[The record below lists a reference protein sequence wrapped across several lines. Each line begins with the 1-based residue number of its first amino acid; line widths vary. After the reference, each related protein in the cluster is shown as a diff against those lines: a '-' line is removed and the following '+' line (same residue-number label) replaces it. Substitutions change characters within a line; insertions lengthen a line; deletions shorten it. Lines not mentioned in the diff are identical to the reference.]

1 MAIRNGDVSFWHS
14 QLGQASPR
22 PSLPGPR
29 TADVVVVGA
38 GFTGLW
44 TAYYLKRCD
53 PSLDVVVL
61 EARFAGY
68 GASGRNGGW
77 VANTIT
83 GGRDRYAQSHSPAA
97 AEEFQRAMND
107 AVDEVVAFGEA
118 GAGTV
123 DAVKGGELTVATNE
137 AQLSRLQA
145 EYAGEAR
152 WESTDVEWLS
162 AADTRS
168 RVNVDGALGGMWHPH
183 CAKINPGKLVRR
195 LASAVDELGVPIYE
209 NTPVSEIRPRQAVT
223 AAGIVDAQYVVRAT
237 EGFTAGLKG
246 SHRTWLPMNSSMIAT
261 EPLPADLWETIGWE
275 GRETLGDAAHAY
287 MYAQRTADD
296 RIAFGG
302 RGKPY
307 LYGSRTDVDGH
318 TPDKTIDMLAAL
330 LHRFFPQAAG
340 VPIAHAWSGVLGV
353 PRDWAATVGLDKRT
367 GLGWAGGYVGTG
379 VTATNLA
386 GRTLRDLILGR
397 DTEISRLPWVD
408 RRVRRWEVEPL
419 RWMAVNVLY
428 AAYYRADRNENA
440 GSTGTSLLAR
450 AADGISGKA

>member
-1 MAIRNGDVSFWHS
+1 MTTRNGGVSFWHS
-14 QLGQASPR
+14 QLGAATER
-22 PSLPGPR
+22 PPLAGPR
-29 TADVVVVGA
+29 AADVVVVGA

-44 TAYYLKRCD
+44 TAYYLKKSD
-53 PSLDVVVL
+53 PTLDIVVL
-61 EARFAGY
+61 ESRFAGY

-77 VANTIT
+77 VSNAIT
-83 GGRDRYAQSHSPAA
+83 GGKARYAASHSRSA
-97 AEEFQRAMND
+97 AEAFQRAMNSS
-107 AVDEVVAFGEA
+107 VDEVTEF
-118 GAGTV
+118 GAGRI
-123 DAVKGGELTVATNE
+123 DAVTGGELTVATNE
-137 AQLSRLQA
+137 AQLARLTA
-145 EYAGEAR
+145 EYDDEAR
-152 WESTDVEWLS
+152 WESTDVHWLS
-162 AADTRS
+162 AAETRA
-168 RVNVDGALGGMWHPH
+168 RIAVDGVRGGMWHPH
-183 CAKINPGKLVRR
+183 CARINPGKLVRV
-195 LASAVDELGVPIYE
+195 LAGAVDDLGVPIYE
-209 NTPVSEIRPRQAVT
+209 RTPVTEIRPRQAVT
-223 AAGIVDAQYVVRAT
+223 AAGTVEAQYVVRAT

-261 EPLPADLWETIGWE
+261 EPLPADLWNRIGWE

-318 TPDKTIDMLAAL
+318 TPQGTIDMLADL
-330 LHRFFPQAAG
+330 LHRFFPSTAD

-397 DTEISRLPWVD
+397 DTEIARLPWVD

-419 RWMAVNVLY
+419 RWIAVNALY
-428 AAYYRADRNENA
+428 SAYYRADRNENGGA
-440 GSTGTSLLAR
+440 TGTSLLAR
-450 AADGISGKA
+450 AADKISGKA